1 MIIYLF
7 GATTPT
13 GLAFERLCKDKF
25 PNIKLVSLSRK
36 NKKSNFADL
45 DDFKTFKPKTKE
57 KFFIVSFS
65 PIWKFT
71 SFLDSIFLKKNYILK
86 NLNGIITCS
95 SSSIYTKKFAF
106 NKFDKNLYQKLN
118 NSESKLIKIS
128 QTLKFSLCILEPTL
142 IYGNIGSYKDN
153 NINLILSLIRFFPFL
168 IIPSRSGLRQ
178 PIHCSQLATVAIKK
192 IEDFLNNNNEN
203 FSKLAIGGDKI
214 INFEEMLYLIQ
225 SKYSQKNKLS
235 RCFIIKIPNRI
246 FYFVLSPIVILSPK
260 LYESLLRINADLS
273 GFIKVSNILNIK
285 EKDFPLQ
292 NDNLLKK

>member
-13 GLAFERLCKDKF
+13 GLAFEILCKEKF
-25 PNIKLVSLSRK
+25 PHIKLVSISRK
-36 NKKSNFADL
+36 SKNSYFVDL
-45 DDFKTFKPKTKE
+45 DDPNTFKPNSKE

-65 PIWKFT
+65 PIWKFA
-71 SFLDSIFLKKNYILK
+71 SFLDSIFLRKSFILK

-95 SSSIYTKKFAF
+95 SSSIYTKKFSF
-106 NKFDKNLYQKLN
+106 NKFDKNLYQNLN
-118 NSESKLIKIS
+118 NSESKLIKLS
-128 QTLKFSLCILEPTL
+128 KTLKISLCILEPTL
-142 IYGNIGSYKDN
+142 IYGNIGSYKDKN
-153 NINLILSLIRFFPFL
+153 VNLILSLMRLFPFL

-178 PIHCSQLATVAIKK
+178 PIHCYQLASVAIKK
-192 IEDFLNNNNEN
+192 IKDFQNSNEDN

-225 SKYSQKNKLS
+225 NKFSQNNKS

-246 FYFVLSPIVILSPK
+246 FYFVLSPILILSPK

-285 EKDFPLQ
+285 EEDFPLQ

>member
-13 GLAFERLCKDKF
+13 GLAFERLCKEKF

-36 NKKSNFADL
+36 HKKSNFVDL
-45 DDFKTFKPKTKE
+45 DDFNTFRPKSKE

-71 SFLDSIFLKKNYILK
+71 SFLDSIFLKKSYILK

-95 SSSIYTKKFAF
+95 SSSIYTKRFAF
-106 NKFDKNLYQKLN
+106 NKFDKKLYQNLN
-118 NSESKLIKIS
+118 NSESKLIKLS

-142 IYGNIGSYKDN
+142 IYGNVGPYKDN
-153 NINLILSLIRFFPFL
+153 NINLILSLMRLFPFL

-178 PIHCSQLATVAIKK
+178 PIHCSQLASVAIKK
-192 IEDFLNNNNEN
+192 IEDFLNSSKEN

-214 INFEEMLYLIQ
+214 INFEEMLCLIQ
-225 SKYSQKNKLS
+225 RKYSQKNKLS
-235 RCFIIKIPNRI
+235 RCFIVKIPNRI
-246 FYFVLSPIVILSPK
+246 FYFALSPIVILSPK

-273 GFIKVSNILNIK
+273 GFIKVSNILKTK

-292 NDNLLKK
+292 NDKLLNN